1 MLRILLVEDEFLVR
15 QVAFDELGDAGHCV
29 VEAANGDAA
38 AAILQDDSAFD
49 LICTDIRMPGM
60 LDGWQ
65 LGAAARSLIPGIK
78 VLYFS
83 GYCETQRTL
92 EPGEAFLPKP
102 YRLADM
108 LALVESLTS
117 VPSDAR

>member
-29 VEAANGDAA
+29 VEAVNGDAA
-38 AAILQDDSAFD
+38 AAILERDTAFD

-78 VLYFS
+78 VLYLS
-83 GYCETQRTL
+83 GYCETRRSL

-102 YRLADM
+102 YRLSEL
-108 LALVESLTS
+108 LASVDSLTS
-117 VPSDAR
+117 MPSDAR